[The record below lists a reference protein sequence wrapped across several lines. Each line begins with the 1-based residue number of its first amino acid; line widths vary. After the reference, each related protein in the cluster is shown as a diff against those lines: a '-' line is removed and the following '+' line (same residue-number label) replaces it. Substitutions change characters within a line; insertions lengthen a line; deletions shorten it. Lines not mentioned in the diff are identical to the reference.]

1 MIDLPSFITGLL
13 AVPACAVLF
22 IAGWFALD
30 CIYGLIRMMRMSAI
44 AKRCG
49 HKLAWTWGIYWF
61 VTTSSGDRVEMLGYS
76 IPRSPFERVK
86 AVR

>member
-13 AVPACAVLF
+13 AVPAAAVLF

-49 HKLAWTWGIYWF
+49 RKQAWTWGIYWF
-61 VTTSSGDRVEMLGYS
+61 VTGAGRVEMLGYS

-86 AVR
+86 AAR